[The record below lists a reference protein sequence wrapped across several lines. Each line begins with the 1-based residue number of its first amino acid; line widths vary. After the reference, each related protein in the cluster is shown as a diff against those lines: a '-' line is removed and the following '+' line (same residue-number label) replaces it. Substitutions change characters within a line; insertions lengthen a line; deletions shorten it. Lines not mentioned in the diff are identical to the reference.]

1 MELETTAWLPRT
13 LHTSFGKMQRLRGS
27 IGKVG
32 NLTESPPVAE
42 IAAFFRG
49 LMRSA
54 VPSAVAG
61 RFRLGLARGLQL
73 TGACDLSCPLCGAK
87 FSERIWT

>member
-13 LHTSFGKMQRLRGS
+13 LHTSFGKMQQSRAK

-32 NLTESPPVAE
+32 NLTEFPLIAE

-49 LMRSA
+49 MMKSA
-54 VPSAVAG
+54 ASCLAAG
-61 RFRLGLARGLQL
+61 RFRLALARGLH
-73 TGACDLSCPLCGAK
+73 
-87 FSERIWT
+87 